1 MNTTATATIPAR
13 VTLPARK
20 DVNNDCEEEEEEEE
34 EDDEEEK
41 AIPNDRDSEVRIGG
55 KTEKTGSPMKSP
67 AVDESESSPRSKP
80 IKRSSSEGKHDS
92 SDGEKQSTIAED
104 EKKETLAP
112 SASSSSVKVQMKI
125 GESNSAKKRKK
136 QEAVAMSSV
145 VSVSSAIK
153 FSGMDTGPTLPS
165 SRSSATSKNRTG
177 GGGGGPDLSVSAILS
192 ARATEAYNE
201 ERMKD
206 PQFSMW
212 VPPVNQSG
220 DGKTKLNEKFGY

>member
-20 DVNNDCEEEEEEEE
+20 DVNNDCEEEEEEE
-34 EDDEEEK
+34 DDDEEK
-41 AIPNDRDSEVRIGG
+41 AIPNDRDGEVRIGG
-55 KTEKTGSPMKSP
+55 ETEKTGLPMKSP
-67 AVDESESSPRSKP
+67 TSESSPRSKQ